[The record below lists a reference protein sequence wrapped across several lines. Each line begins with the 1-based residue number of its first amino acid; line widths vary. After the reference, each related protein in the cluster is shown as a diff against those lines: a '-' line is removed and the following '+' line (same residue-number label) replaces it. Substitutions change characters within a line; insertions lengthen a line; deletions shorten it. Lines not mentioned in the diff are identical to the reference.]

1 MLPKFVRIA
10 VLLCLL
16 PATSGVAQQLSPK
29 WEELTAED
37 FVKALQSSSGV
48 CVLPFGIIEKH
59 GPSGPLGTDLINV
72 RAATM
77 QAVKTQYAVV
87 FPEYY
92 FGQIAEARHQPGTIA
107 YHADLQL
114 ELLQATTDE
123 MARNGCRKV
132 MIVNG
137 HGGNTALLQYFVQV
151 QLDTNRGYIVYVYG
165 GLGPAPNQ
173 KMPAAAAPSRPGVDN
188 HAGESEIAGIMAA
201 APALAHPER
210 AGEESGADQ
219 KRLAF
224 PPGLSTGIWWYASYP
239 NHYAGDAAGATA
251 ARGAAL
257 QDVRAEGI
265 AQAIAWV
272 KADTVAPQ
280 LQQEFFEKSGKPL
293 ETKQ

>member
-1 MLPKFVRIA
+1 MLANFLKTA
-10 VLLCLL
+10 LLLCAL
-16 PATSGVAQQLSPK
+16 PATLASAQQLSPK
-29 WEELTAED
+29 WEELTTED

-48 CVLPFGIIEKH
+48 CLLPFGIIEKH

-77 QAVKTQYAVV
+77 EAVKEQYAVV

-123 MARNGCRKV
+123 MARNGCRKI

-137 HGGNTALLQYFVQV
+137 HGGNTALLQYFAQV
-151 QLDTNRGYIVYVYG
+151 QLDTNRHYVVYVYG
-165 GLGPAPNQ
+165 GFGPGTNQ
-173 KMPAAAAPSRPGVDN
+173 PVPAAAAPSKPGVDG
-188 HAGESEIAGIMAA
+188 HAGEVEIAGIMAA
-201 APALAHPER
+201 AHGLAHPER

-224 PPGLSTGIWWYASYP
+224 PPGLSTGIWWYASFP
-239 NHYAGDAAGATA
+239 NHYQGDASGATA

-257 QDVRAEGI
+257 QDMRAAGI
-265 AQAIAWV
+265 ARAIAFV

-280 LQQEFFEKSGKPL
+280 LQQEFFDKAEKPL
-293 ETKQ
+293 DTKQ

>member
-1 MLPKFVRIA
+1 
-10 VLLCLL
+10 
-16 PATSGVAQQLSPK
+16 
-29 WEELTAED
+29 
-37 FVKALQSSSGV
+37 
-48 CVLPFGIIEKH
+48 
-59 GPSGPLGTDLINV
+59 
-72 RAATM
+72 
-77 QAVKTQYAVV
+77 VV

-114 ELLQATTDE
+114 GLLQATTDE

-137 HGGNTALLQYFVQV
+137 HGGNTALLQYFAQV

-165 GLGPAPNQ
+165 GLGPAANQ

-210 AGEESGADQ
+210 AAEESGADQ

-239 NHYAGDAAGATA
+239 NHYGGDASGATA

-257 QDVRAEGI
+257 QDVRAEAI